1 MSQLNV
7 DQIKNRAGTGPA
19 LEFLSGGN
27 YAFDTDTLYID
38 TTNNRIGI
46 NTASPEMDLH
56 VSGTDGMYLAAHPMI
71 EKVDVVNSSTN
82 SSTTVYCNRG
92 SIHRYTS
99 TNNGNWTPD
108 FRFEGSTLRAKMNDR
123 DAIVQTLIS
132 PTNTGSGYTAWCN
145 IDGYGQTVEWA
156 DGEAPDERG
165 GDGGYDVY
173 QFTIIATGTG
183 VYDWLVLAN
192 QTNMN

>member
-19 LEFLSGGN
+19 LEFLTGGN

-38 TTNNRIGI
+38 TSNNRIGI
-46 NTASPEMDLH
+46 NTSSPELDLH
-56 VSGTDGMYLAAHPMI
+56 VTGTDGMYLAAHPMI
-71 EKVDVVNSSTN
+71 EKVDVVGSSTN

-108 FRFEGSTLRAKMNDR
+108 FRFEGSSLRAKMNDR

-145 IDGYGQTVEWA
+145 IDGYGQTVEWS

-183 VYDWLVLAN
+183 NYDWLVLAN